1 VRAEQLAPYVVVT
14 GIRMPGMDGIEA
26 TRRITA
32 GSATPPKVL
41 ILTTC
46 DDDYLYDALRAGAS
60 GLLVKDRGPRR
71 HACLRDL
78 TEIHDAHV
86 SRHRGQPEPFR
97 GRAQQCAPQFVGGL
111 RQRPH
116 EGCGEG
122 GLDGERARR

>member
-46 DDDYLYDALRAGAS
+46 DDEYLYDALRAGAS
-60 GLLVKDRGPRR
+60 GLLVKDMDTGTKSSPR
-71 HACLRDL
+71 
-78 TEIHDAHV
+78 
-86 SRHRGQPEPFR
+86 SRSSPRVMPSSY
-97 GRAQQCAPQFVGGL
+97 
-111 RQRPH
+111 
-116 EGCGEG
+116 
-122 GLDGERARR
+122 